1 MTPINTIED
10 LARILRDQ
18 PTWAE
23 ALRSLLLTQDLLD
36 LPGRFDRFVETQEET
51 NRLTDRR
58 LNAIEGQVGNLQ
70 GGQYERSVR
79 TKALARSRF
88 TLGFEVPHVALNP
101 DGLTDPRL
109 NSAIDQAIRNGLVS
123 RDGCADLFEADM
135 IISGEDNR
143 HAVVE
148 VSLTADRDGID
159 RAKTRAGIMA
169 AVTGGGVPTV
179 VHHVEAEP
187 NPIGPGGSGRSGR
200 LRHTVPVSLTQA
212 GCHRHG
218 IAPMTDDGPQGCCGS
233 WQGFQQCGEWGLY
246 RRELS
251 QPIPGRQ
258 RRHRERCRTRWAP
271 GQEVGTGLPRWQ
283 VVPGWGRMYCI
294 WVGSELRGSPSQ
306 NLTASPV
313 GTGRCRS
320 AG

>member
-1 MTPINTIED
+1 MTTINTIED

-23 ALRSLLLTQDLLD
+23 ALRALLLTQDLLD
-36 LPGRFDRFVETQEET
+36 LPGRFDRFVETQREFNQAQQKANEAQEET

-169 AVTGGGVPTV
+169 AVTGGTVTPVVITSRLNPTQSAQAEAAGVAAFV
-179 VHHVEAEP
+179 
-187 NPIGPGGSGRSGR
+187 
-200 LRHTVPVSLTQA
+200 
-212 GCHRHG
+212 
-218 IAPMTDDGPQGCCGS
+218 
-233 WQGFQQCGEWGLY
+233 
-246 RRELS
+246 
-251 QPIPGRQ
+251 IPY
-258 RRHRERCRTRWAP
+258 P
-271 GQEVGTGLPRWQ
+271 
-283 VVPGWGRMYCI
+283 
-294 WVGSELRGSPSQ
+294 
-306 NLTASPV
+306 
-313 GTGRCRS
+313 
-320 AG
+320 

>member
-23 ALRSLLLTQDLLD
+23 ALRALLLTQDLLD
-36 LPGRFDRFVETQEET
+36 LPGRFDRFVETQREFNQAQQKANEAQREFNQAQQET

-79 TKALARSRF
+79 TKALARSMIA
-88 TLGFEVPHVALNP
+88 LGLEVPHVALNP

-169 AVTGGGVPTV
+169 AITGGTVTPVVITSRLNPTQSAQAEAAGVAAFV
-179 VHHVEAEP
+179 
-187 NPIGPGGSGRSGR
+187 
-200 LRHTVPVSLTQA
+200 
-212 GCHRHG
+212 
-218 IAPMTDDGPQGCCGS
+218 
-233 WQGFQQCGEWGLY
+233 
-246 RRELS
+246 
-251 QPIPGRQ
+251 IPY
-258 RRHRERCRTRWAP
+258 P
-271 GQEVGTGLPRWQ
+271 
-283 VVPGWGRMYCI
+283 
-294 WVGSELRGSPSQ
+294 
-306 NLTASPV
+306 
-313 GTGRCRS
+313 
-320 AG
+320 